1 MTQLLVNE
9 IFWSIQG
16 EGHFTGTPAVFVR
29 LQGCDVRCPWCD
41 TGYALDVRAENRLS
55 DNSTQVLAKL
65 GSDPRYTA
73 ADADWLVGQLLA
85 RKSPIRHLVLTGG
98 EPFMQDIV
106 PLLERLERE
115 HFMVQVETSGT
126 RPLPAPAL
134 ERTWITLS
142 PKLAKLPLPENW
154 ERANELKIPV
164 LHPSDLTVL
173 APFLEKLEGLE
184 RLHRPLVSLQ
194 PVSQNREATRLCIEL
209 CMKNN
214 WKLSL
219 QTHKF
224 IDLR

>member
-41 TGYALDVRAENRLS
+41 TGYALNVRAEDRLP
-55 DNSTQVLAKL
+55 DNSTQVLTKQ
-65 GSDPRYTA
+65 GSDPHYTA
-73 ADADWLVGQLLA
+73 TDADWLVGQLLA
-85 RKSPIRHLVLTGG
+85 KQSPIRHLILTGG
-98 EPFMQDIV
+98 EPFLQDIV
-106 PLLERLERE
+106 PLLECLEQE
-115 HFMVQVETSGT
+115 HFTVQVETSGT
-126 RPLPAPAL
+126 RPLPDPVPSLA
-134 ERTWITLS
+134 RTWITLS
-142 PKLAKLPLPENW
+142 PKLARLPLPENW
-154 ERANELKIPV
+154 ERASEIKIPV
-164 LHPSDLTVL
+164 MQPDDLEVFV
-173 APFLEKLEGLE
+173 PFLE
-184 RLHRPLVSLQ
+184 RLHNPLVSLQ